1 MSPTLNSVLE
11 FLAHLFHNGI
21 GYSGINTARSALST
35 FISVDGIVLDEVSEK
50 VNVFFFCRTV
60 VSVMFLLQVTSW
72 DNPLAAEVFWETK
85 SVSAITVQPK

>member
-35 FISVDGIVLDEVSEK
+35 FISVDGIVSLGKHDLNPVY
-50 VNVFFFCRTV
+50 
-60 VSVMFLLQVTSW
+60 TSKFRSILGEIGFKKI
-72 DNPLAAEVFWETK
+72 DLG
-85 SVSAITVQPK
+85 QL